1 MDFLLRDVFDI
12 PEGDH
17 TRLTALTQDVQVDQ
31 AVRASS
37 ILAHNSLIE
46 NLSFHTAWAAVTGSP
61 PSRWTYTIFNSL
73 LKERKLNV
81 DDAIQGS
88 LVECLPLTRVQEPTS
103 RKGIVDKMTTC
114 FLQTHARLRASER
127 DCKRSLLEKIVW
139 RHCLFPRSSELLEAF
154 REKDTPLLDAIVKV
168 YVEEA
173 PATLEVFED
182 WCSDI
187 TDTVSAIRGVMM
199 DVRNYAS
206 RTREVIKTL
215 NLGVLDPVSEMYVSS
230 AEDTSDARNIG
241 WSCIEALSHGICLNG
256 YLWRTDAG
264 GAIFVTSTP
273 SRTTTTTTTSAWS
286 LGDFMD
292 KHCHCIRNACMP
304 WKIFLSTCPLAIY
317 DRIIVELLTND
328 TAALL
333 KAAEAVISVATRR
346 SGKLRL
352 EIVPFVISPSSSS
365 SSPSNQVQ
373 NAIVC
378 VDLDSSY
385 DAASDALRKNNC
397 LIFPV
402 WNQTNTAPPPDIL
415 STLQA
420 DLVMRYARAPLDP
433 EKPNAVPLHDF
444 VLRYVHT
451 RNLLKPVARHPDDH
465 HKPIIGSLVVVDNRP
480 NVWSMLSVLVTLDNL
495 DVRRWPRVVVFCAP
509 ENERFVQRSLP
520 PSLLPGGVELVTV
533 VMESLSYA
541 PPLPGQLPFSI
552 EKYSS
557 LLKDAAFWRRLK
569 EVAVGDMALFVQDDG
584 MIVRPGIEEDEALM
598 AQDYVGAPWADA
610 PANAELK
617 RLVPTLV
624 GNGGLSLRRVDAC
637 LNVTESNTDR
647 MSGGGRLFNFNL
659 QPEPEDVFFARSFA
673 AIGRGCPTE
682 VGERFAMEQRI
693 SSSND
698 SKPFGFHKPWP
709 YLPKEHLA
717 EFMHQALEER

>member
-1 MDFLLRDVFDI
+1 M
-12 PEGDH
+12 
-17 TRLTALTQDVQVDQ
+17 
-31 AVRASS
+31 
-37 ILAHNSLIE
+37 
-46 NLSFHTAWAAVTGSP
+46 
-61 PSRWTYTIFNSL
+61 
-73 LKERKLNV
+73 
-81 DDAIQGS
+81 
-88 LVECLPLTRVQEPTS
+88 
-103 RKGIVDKMTTC
+103 VDKMTTC

-127 DCKRSLLEKIVW
+127 DCKRALLEKIVW

-182 WCSDI
+182 WCSDN

-215 NLGVLDPVSEMYVSS
+215 NLGVLDPVSDMYVSS

-264 GAIFVTSTP
+264 GAIFVTSTH
-273 SRTTTTTTTSAWS
+273 SRTTTSTWS

-292 KHCHCIRNACMP
+292 KHCHCVRNACMP

-317 DRIIVELLTND
+317 DRIIVELPTND
-328 TAALL
+328 TAAFL
-333 KAAEAVISVATRR
+333 KAAEAVLSVATRR

-385 DAASDALRKNNC
+385 DAASDAMRKNNC

-420 DLVMRYARAPLDP
+420 DLVMRYASAPLDP
-433 EKPNAVPLHDF
+433 AKPNAVPLHDF
-444 VLRYVHT
+444 VLRYVHN
-451 RNLLKPVARHPDDH
+451 RNLLKPVARHPEDH

-541 PPLPGQLPFSI
+541 PPLPGQKPFSI
-552 EKYSS
+552 EKYSNI
-557 LLKDAAFWRRLK
+557 LKDASFWRRLK

-584 MIVRPGIEEDEALM
+584 MIVRPGIEEDEEIM

-637 LNVTESNTDR
+637 LDVTEPTTTPVHR

-659 QPEPEDVFFARSFA
+659 QPEPEDVFFARSFST
-673 AIGRGCPTE
+673 IGCGCPTG

-693 SSSND
+693 SSSKG
-698 SKPFGFHKPWP
+698 SIPFGFHKPWP
-709 YLPKEHLA
+709 YLPKEHVA

>member
-1 MDFLLRDVFDI
+1 
-12 PEGDH
+12 
-17 TRLTALTQDVQVDQ
+17 
-31 AVRASS
+31 
-37 ILAHNSLIE
+37 
-46 NLSFHTAWAAVTGSP
+46 
-61 PSRWTYTIFNSL
+61 
-73 LKERKLNV
+73 
-81 DDAIQGS
+81 
-88 LVECLPLTRVQEPTS
+88 
-103 RKGIVDKMTTC
+103 
-114 FLQTHARLRASER
+114 
-127 DCKRSLLEKIVW
+127 
-139 RHCLFPRSSELLEAF
+139 
-154 REKDTPLLDAIVKV
+154 
-168 YVEEA
+168 
-173 PATLEVFED
+173 
-182 WCSDI
+182 
-187 TDTVSAIRGVMM
+187 MM

-206 RTREVIKTL
+206 RSREDIKKL
-215 NLGVLDPVSEMYVSS
+215 NLGVLDPVSDMYVSS

-264 GAIFVTSTP
+264 GAIFVTSTH
-273 SRTTTTTTTSAWS
+273 SRTTTSTWS

-292 KHCHCIRNACMP
+292 KHCHCVRNACML

-317 DRIIVELLTND
+317 DRIIVELPTND
-328 TAALL
+328 TADFL
-333 KAAEAVISVATRR
+333 KAAEAVLSVATRR

-365 SSPSNQVQ
+365 ASQSNQVQ

-385 DAASDALRKNNC
+385 NAASDAMRKNNC

-415 STLQA
+415 SILQA
-420 DLVMRYARAPLDP
+420 DLVMRYASAPMDP
-433 EKPNAVPLHDF
+433 AKPNAVPLHDF
-444 VLRYVHT
+444 VIRNVHN

-465 HKPIIGSLVVVDNRP
+465 HKPILGSLVVVDNRP

-541 PPLPGQLPFSI
+541 PPLPGQKPFSI
-552 EKYSS
+552 EKYSNI
-557 LLKDAAFWRRLK
+557 LKDASFWRRLK

-584 MIVRPGIEEDEALM
+584 MIVRPGIEEDEEIM
-598 AQDYVGAPWADA
+598 AQDYVGAPWVDA

-637 LNVTESNTDR
+637 LDVTESIPLRRCGD
-647 MSGGGRLFNFNL
+647 RLFNFNL
-659 QPEPEDVFFARSFA
+659 QPEPEDVFFPRSFA

-693 SSSND
+693 SSSKG

-709 YLPKEHLA
+709 YLPKEVVA
-717 EFMHQALEER
+717 EFMVSCFRSLF

>member
-1 MDFLLRDVFDI
+1 M
-12 PEGDH
+12 
-17 TRLTALTQDVQVDQ
+17 
-31 AVRASS
+31 
-37 ILAHNSLIE
+37 
-46 NLSFHTAWAAVTGSP
+46 
-61 PSRWTYTIFNSL
+61 
-73 LKERKLNV
+73 
-81 DDAIQGS
+81 
-88 LVECLPLTRVQEPTS
+88 
-103 RKGIVDKMTTC
+103 VDKMTTC

-127 DCKRSLLEKIVW
+127 DCKRALLEKIVW
-139 RHCLFPRSSELLEAF
+139 RHCLFPRSSELLETF

-182 WCSDI
+182 WCSDN

-215 NLGVLDPVSEMYVSS
+215 NLGVLDPVSDMYVSS

-264 GAIFVTSTP
+264 GAIFVTYTH
-273 SRTTTTTTTSAWS
+273 SRTTTSTWS

-292 KHCHCIRNACMP
+292 KHCHCVRNACMP

-317 DRIIVELLTND
+317 DRIIVELPTND
-328 TAALL
+328 TTAFL
-333 KAAEAVISVATRR
+333 KAAEAVLSVATRR

-365 SSPSNQVQ
+365 SQSNQVQ

-385 DAASDALRKNNC
+385 DAALDAMRKNNC

-420 DLVMRYARAPLDP
+420 DLVMRYASAPLDP
-433 EKPNAVPLHDF
+433 AKPNAVPLHDF
-444 VLRYVHT
+444 VIRYVHN

-541 PPLPGQLPFSI
+541 PPLPGQKPFSI
-552 EKYSS
+552 EKYSNI
-557 LLKDAAFWRRLK
+557 LKDASFWRRLK

-584 MIVRPGIEEDEALM
+584 MIVRPGIEEDEEIM

-637 LNVTESNTDR
+637 LDVTEPTTTPVHR

-659 QPEPEDVFFARSFA
+659 QPEPEDVFFARSFST
-673 AIGRGCPTE
+673 IGCGCPTG

-693 SSSND
+693 SSSKDKVFGKHNRLQEQELEREAKRVEQQQD
-698 SKPFGFHKPWP
+698 AKPVEQQVVRNRDAQQEKAKRVEQQQDAKRVAQQVVRNRDAQQVVRNRVAQQEDAKRVAQRVAQQQDAKRVAQQVITMG
-709 YLPKEHLA
+709 E
-717 EFMHQALEER
+717 Q